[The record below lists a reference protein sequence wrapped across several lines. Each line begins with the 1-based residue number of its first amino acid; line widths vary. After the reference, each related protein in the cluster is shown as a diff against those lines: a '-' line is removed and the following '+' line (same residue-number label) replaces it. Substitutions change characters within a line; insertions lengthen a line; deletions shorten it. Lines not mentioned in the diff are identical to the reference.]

1 MEFTMII
8 TLPYVVKYALHR
20 IVVSYSFTLSNSIKL
35 FTEGDY
41 RNYIPLSYMG
51 KLALLLPISI
61 PYHERRWEIRKWYFN
76 PAYLNRQG
84 LGGST
89 RLACNLNRSINY
101 TISFTPLI
109 LC

>member
-20 IVVSYSFTLSNSIKL
+20 IVVSYSFTLSKSIKL

-41 RNYIPLSYMG
+41 RNYMPLSYMG

-76 PAYLNRQG
+76 PVLFKQ
-84 LGGST
+84 T
-89 RLACNLNRSINY
+89 RIGRFHSLSM
-101 TISFTPLI
+101 
-109 LC
+109 